1 MTMSL
6 RTPRSIQAKLRLIA
20 VLLSLGMVV
29 GAAIGEFVL
38 LRTRAVTQL
47 VVNRTAML
55 SLLQSADMS
64 HEGLRSAVYES
75 FLVGRIEQVKADEV
89 RRKAK
94 EHARFMRDAMAQL
107 ATSDTD
113 TDTDTDTDLHADW
126 PAARAAVDRYVELA
140 EHMISAAL
148 ADRGAA
154 QAGVP
159 QFNAAFDELE
169 LVFLKRT
176 KLLREQNQRALAHAE
191 EVKARADLVVAA
203 AALVGF
209 VLTVALVGWTGR
221 SIRNSLQRVQTVASA
236 VAGGDLDRRATI
248 EIDDEIGRLGRAVNA
263 MADKLQHMLD
273 QALGDSERH
282 RFGRELDDAL
292 EMADSEPDAYRVVQ
306 RAMAAVSPDHPM
318 ELLVSDSSQAVLQRA
333 TEHPGAGAPG
343 CSVDSPY
350 HCQAVR
356 RGSSVTFPD
365 SEALSACPRLR
376 DRPGADGAISA
387 VCVPLHFM
395 GRALGVLHA
404 TGAAQLPMRSN
415 QLVQL
420 AAIGSHAAAR
430 IGVVRAFERTQ
441 LQAATDAATGLG
453 NRRALEAAVRV
464 LMRKKQ
470 PFALLMADLDRFK
483 LLNDTYGHLVGDD
496 ALRLFADAMKKAVR
510 DHDIVARWGGEEFAI
525 VLCGSDAQE
534 GCNWADRARTG
545 LAQALENGKVPKFTV
560 SFGVADS
567 TMAERLDDLLR
578 IADEAL
584 YRSKEH
590 GRDRATIG
598 SALAANEPMTRQS
611 SEHEEKIDPAR
622 LGDAA

>member
-1 MTMSL
+1 MNMPL
-6 RTPRSIQAKLRLIA
+6 RIPLSIQAKLRVIA
-20 VLLSLGMVV
+20 ILLSLGMVV
-29 GAAIGEFVL
+29 GAAIAEFVL
-38 LRTRAVTQL
+38 SRTRAVTEL
-47 VVNRTAML
+47 VVNQTAAL
-55 SLLQSADMS
+55 SLLQAADMS
-64 HEGLRSAVYES
+64 HEGLRSVVYES
-75 FLVGRIEQVKADEV
+75 FLVGQIAQLNADDV
-89 RRKAK
+89 RKSLR
-94 EHARFMRDAMAQL
+94 EHAQFMRDAMGRLTASDIDADLRAELL
-107 ATSDTD
+107 AG
-113 TDTDTDTDLHADW
+113 
-126 PAARAAVDRYVELA
+126 RASVDRYLDIAQEL
-140 EHMISAAL
+140 ISAAL
-148 ADRGAA
+148 VDRSAA
-154 QAGVP
+154 QARLP
-159 QFNAAFDELE
+159 QFNASFDELE
-169 LVFLKRT
+169 DEFHRQIAA
-176 KLLREQNQRALAHAE
+176 LRGHNQRAVAHAA
-191 EVKARADLVVAA
+191 EVKTQADLVVAA

-209 VLTVALVGWTGR
+209 VLTAALVGWTGR
-221 SIRNSLQRVQTVASA
+221 SIRNSLRRVEAVASA
-236 VAGGDLDRRATI
+236 VAGGDIDRRAEI

-263 MADKLQHMLD
+263 MADKLKHMLD
-273 QALGDSERH
+273 QALDDSERH
-282 RFGRELDDAL
+282 RFGRELDAAL

-306 RAMAAVSPDHPM
+306 RAMAAVSPEHAM
-318 ELLVSDSSQAVLQRA
+318 ELLVSDSSQATLQRA

-343 CSVDSPY
+343 CTVDSPY
-350 HCQAVR
+350 YCQAVR
-356 RGSSVTFPD
+356 CGNSVTFSD

-376 DRPGADGAISA
+376 GRPGTEGAISA

-395 GRALGVLHA
+395 GRALGVLHSVGPA
-404 TGAAQLPMRSN
+404 HLAMQPN

-420 AAIGSHAAAR
+420 ATIGTHAAAR

-441 LQAATDAATGLG
+441 LQAATDAATGLA
-453 NRRALEAAVRV
+453 NRRALEAAIRD

-483 LLNDTYGHLVGDD
+483 MLNDTYGHLVGDD

-525 VLCGSDAQE
+525 VLSGSDAQE

-611 SEHEEKIDPAR
+611 SGHEEKIDVAR
-622 LGDAA
+622 LGEQA